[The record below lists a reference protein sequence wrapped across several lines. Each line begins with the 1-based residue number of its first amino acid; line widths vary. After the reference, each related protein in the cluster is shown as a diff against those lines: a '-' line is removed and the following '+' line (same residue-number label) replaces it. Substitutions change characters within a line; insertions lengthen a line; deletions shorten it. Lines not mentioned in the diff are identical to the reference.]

1 LQLEYGFGVWDTL
14 FLLLI
19 PGLSGSGRRQ
29 MKDTEVRAMFETI
42 AGTYDLQN
50 SFLSLRRD
58 IYWRRALAESVRCNG
73 RDRILDVAVGTGEV
87 AIEICRQHPA
97 ARVLGID
104 FSPAMLNIGRQKI
117 TALHL
122 EDRIRILAGD
132 GRQLP
137 VRSASVT
144 AVTIAFGL
152 RNIEERH
159 LALQEFHRVLK
170 PGGNIYIMEFSYPD
184 GPILGP
190 LYRFYFDHILPP
202 VGNWLS
208 RTDYAYSYLATS
220 VDEFP
225 DDSLFLQELKNA
237 GFSRL
242 NIKKLTFGIAK
253 IFQGVKADQ

>member
-1 LQLEYGFGVWDTL
+1 
-14 FLLLI
+14 
-19 PGLSGSGRRQ
+19 
-29 MKDTEVRAMFETI
+29 MKDTDVRAMFETI

-58 IYWRRALAESVRCNG
+58 IYWRRALAGSIRCNG
-73 RDRILDVAVGTGEV
+73 PDRILDVAIGTGEV

-104 FSPAMLNIGRQKI
+104 FSPAMLQVGRRKI
-117 TALHL
+117 AARQLG
-122 EDRIRILAGD
+122 DRIRILAGD
-132 GRQLP
+132 GRRLP
-137 VRSASVT
+137 VRSASVD

-159 LALQEFHRVLK
+159 QALQEFHRVLK
-170 PGGNIYIMEFSYPD
+170 PGGELFIMEFSYPD

-208 RTDYAYSYLATS
+208 RTDYAYSYLSAS

-225 DDSLFLQELKNA
+225 ADPLFLQEMKNA
-237 GFSRL
+237 GFVRL
-242 NIKKLTFGIAK
+242 SIKKLTFGIAK
-253 IFQGVKADQ
+253 IFHGKKAGQ